1 MRRIFSF
8 RRANV
13 VPSGCFCSPV
23 AKTSGATLSSGGL
36 HISTTSF
43 KQLPQINIDSIHV
56 FTFNTHTHTHTFQLF
71 SHFHRPAFQAESKH
85 TLPAE
90 RGSHLLVPLK
100 KNNTHTH
107 TQARSRTHQNDTPPH
122 KLPLNPNTHTKREK
136 ATEPVP
142 EYDRQKEKAAGVRA
156 GQEGRER
163 VTKLI

>member
-8 RRANV
+8 HRANV
-13 VPSGCFCSPV
+13 VPSGRFCSPA

-56 FTFNTHTHTHTFQLF
+56 FTFHTHTHTHSNYSATFTGL
-71 SHFHRPAFQAESKH
+71 HSKQRTNTH
-85 TLPAE
+85 SLQ
-90 RGSHLLVPLK
+90 RGEVICWFPLK
-100 KNNTHTH
+100 KNTTHTH
-107 TQARSRTHQNDTPPH
+107 TQSRTHQNDTPH
-122 KLPLNPNTHTKREK
+122 KLPLNPNTHTKK
-136 ATEPVP
+136 ARTESVP